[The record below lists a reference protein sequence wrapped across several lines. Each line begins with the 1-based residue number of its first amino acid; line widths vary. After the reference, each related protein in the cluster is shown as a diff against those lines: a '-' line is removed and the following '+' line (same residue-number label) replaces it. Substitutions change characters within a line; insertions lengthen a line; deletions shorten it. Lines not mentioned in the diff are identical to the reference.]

1 MKFNVT
7 RFLAWCVL
15 LMVLPMG
22 LWAQSQLGRIKA
34 ARVTGTVYKVSPVG
48 DLVAVTD
55 KTEFLE
61 SDGISTGADSS
72 VVLVFENASTVRIGP
87 NSLLVISEFAV
98 DPLEED
104 LLVDHATSEPNVS
117 NTTLSVVY
125 GEMVGDV
132 RKLNSSSSYSIKTP
146 VGAAGIRGTQF
157 FVSVDPV
164 SGQLRVVVASGRVEV
179 TTDRPTTPGAA
190 IYPTQTFMLSSGEEV
205 QGNMFWAE
213 NFKLTAANE
222 ALMAAIL
229 ENVRNITEART
240 NEVFPVDSALNELLK
255 QAYDESREQERES
268 LEKAIKD
275 ALEKQAAEDTTGG
288 ALSAEEKA
296 KQEQIKRLEAER
308 KAKQDTEKL
317 KQDELKKKN
326 EELQK
331 KLQDQLE
338 KLKAEKLKAE
348 EAAKQKAAEEYAK
361 KLTDDAAKAAF
372 EAKQEALKPKLPP
385 PPVVAPPQL
394 TPPAGSSG

>member
-229 ENVRNITEART
+229 ESVRNITEART

-275 ALEKQAAEDTTGG
+275 ALEKQAAEDTTREE
-288 ALSAEEKA
+288 LSAEEKA
-296 KQEQIKRLEAER
+296 KQAQLERLEAER
-308 KAKQDTEKL
+308 KAKQEAEKL
-317 KQDELKKKN
+317 KQAELNKKN

-331 KLQDQLE
+331 KLQEQLE
-338 KLKAEKLKAE
+338 KQKAAN
-348 EAAKQKAAEEYAK
+348 QKAAEEAKQKAEEDAK
-361 KLTDDAAKAAF
+361 KRADDAAKAAF
-372 EAKQEALKPKLPP
+372 EANKEALKPKQPP